1 MVDEAEGQPA
11 PAGAPE
17 VSAPEPAKVDSQE
30 QHVKDIMAF
39 DPFGPAK
46 PAEAGTD
53 ETGKKE
59 GKDEG
64 SGEAKPKP
72 GEAKDP
78 KAAVVPQPEPPKQQ
92 GPSQE
97 VQALQAQVAT
107 LQALIQQ
114 NTQKPQAEQ
123 KPGAPKYQL
132 GIPPQ
137 VIQGLRSEDEQEF
150 AVSMHADINGIA
162 NRLWTDMQEHLSK
175 EVIPQIDQRASAVMQ
190 HGTQVHQVHNDFYG
204 EHPNLKNPVLMPLV
218 QNAALQVAQT
228 WTQQGKPITWNKDFA
243 KDIADLVYTVIPRP
257 QPQQQPSPQPK
268 PNTFVAQPGSRPAV
282 SSGNPFADVL

>member
-1 MVDEAEGQPA
+1 M
-11 PAGAPE
+11 
-17 VSAPEPAKVDSQE
+17 S
-30 QHVKDIMAF
+30 F

-59 GKDEG
+59 GTDEG
-64 SGEAKPKP
+64 SGKEVKPTQAKP
-72 GEAKDP
+72 DP
-78 KAAVVPQPEPPKQQ
+78 KATVAQPEPPKQQ
-92 GPSQE
+92 GPTPE

-114 NTQKPQAEQ
+114 NAQPKGEQ
-123 KPGAPKYQL
+123 KPGGPKYQL

-150 AVSMHADINGIA
+150 ATSMHAVINGIA
-162 NRLWTDMQEHLSK
+162 NRLWIDMQDHLAK

-218 QNAALQVAQT
+218 QNAALQVAQN
-228 WTQQGKPITWNKDFA
+228 WTQQGKPIAWNKDFA
-243 KDIADLVYTVIPRP
+243 KDIADLVYSVIPRP
-257 QPQQQPSPQPK
+257 QQAQAPAPQPK
-268 PNTFVAQPGSRPAV
+268 QNTYVAQPGSRPAV